1 MKKIGYRMF
10 NKEGVPFFV
19 IMIPFLSIIFIAFF
33 SISYY
38 IKVTDEN
45 FEKDLIEYKISYS
58 KHNPNTDFAI
68 VELEKKE
75 ELSLRKQNFIH
86 FTIILTI
93 TVLLFMI
100 LFTILMGSIINDIIK
115 KYVKQVQNR
124 EKELEKLNAN
134 LASEVQEGI
143 KEAKEKDKAILRQ
156 SKLAR
161 LGGMISMIAHQWRQ
175 PLTEL
180 SGVLMELETATRF
193 KKVDDKHILNSIE
206 RSDKLI
212 EFMSNTIDDFRNFY
226 KPDKSRESFFIEDSC
241 RRAYGIINATL
252 KNLRIEFIL
261 DVKKPSEAFGY
272 PMDFSQVILNI
283 IGNAKDILV
292 ERKIQNPK
300 IYLTIDSDEN
310 QSIITI
316 KDNAGGIN
324 PEYLETLFDPYFSTK
339 DSGTGLGLYISKHII
354 EKNMDGELSV
364 KNDEDGAVFT
374 ITLTGKDNG

>member
-1 MKKIGYRMF
+1 MF
-10 NKEGVPFFV
+10 NKEGIPFFV

-33 SISYY
+33 GISYY

-45 FEKDLIEYKISYS
+45 FEKDLREYRIIYLKN
-58 KHNPNTDFAI
+58 NPNAPFDSI
-68 VELEKKE
+68 ELEKRE
-75 ELSLRKQNFIH
+75 ELSLRKEKFIE
-86 FTIILTI
+86 FTITLI
-93 TVLLFMI
+93 TTTLIFMI
-100 LFTILMGSIINDIIK
+100 FFKILIGSVINDIIK
-115 KYVKQVQNR
+115 KYVRQVQYR
-124 EKELEKLNAN
+124 EKELEELNAN
-134 LASEVQEGI
+134 LANEVQEGI

-156 SKLAR
+156 GKLAR
-161 LGGMISMIAHQWRQ
+161 LGSMISMIAHQWRQ

-193 KKVDDKHILNSIE
+193 KKVNDEHILNSIE

-226 KPDKSRESFFIEDSC
+226 KPDKSKESFFIEDSC

-261 DVKKPSEAFGY
+261 DVKKPREAFGY
-272 PMDFSQVILNI
+272 PMDFSQVVLNI
-283 IGNAKDILV
+283 LGNAKDILV

-300 IYLTIDSDEN
+300 IFLTITSDKN
-310 QSIITI
+310 KSIITI

-324 PEYLETLFDPYFSTK
+324 PKYFDTLFDPYFSTK

-374 ITLTGKDNG
+374 IVLAG